1 MADHPSQSAETGGP
15 NGATRTSPAVILP
28 PWQARVQPRPAND
41 NKAPLRLRVMR
52 GGVAALLIAVLVAMA
67 LQYLR

>member
-1 MADHPSQSAETGGP
+1 
-15 NGATRTSPAVILP
+15 VILP